1 MTEIVHAI
9 EREVRALSPQYREVT
24 VRRERGCKSSRR
36 NVAALYVACAPL
48 HLSSGFQVP
57 APIAAGVQR
66 SQIPFGGEAQSI
78 RGERCPAGFK
88 EREAGVHQVAT
99 AGFAGDVIVQRW
111 ALDKQLTEDTD
122 RTWRKRMLGYTH

>member
-1 MTEIVHAI
+1 MDGNVLGSGNRAASTLPVIARAPVAACSAISLLSPQRRSNDIVMTETVHAI

-57 APIAAGVQR
+57 APIAACVQR

-78 RGERCPAGFK
+78 RG
-88 EREAGVHQVAT
+88 
-99 AGFAGDVIVQRW
+99 
-111 ALDKQLTEDTD
+111 
-122 RTWRKRMLGYTH
+122 